1 MSINRIMVRAT
12 HYSGIVAAHG
22 LARHRGTLRVARL
35 CALLAVSLFLP
46 RAGAAGAHSPAA
58 YAKGAFLSA
67 QENLRAHPDAPKAAS
82 EFARRCFDWAEF
94 ATNNAQRAELANA
107 GIAAAEAAIKASSNS
122 AAAHYYLAKNLGQ
135 LARTKTLGALPLVDR
150 MEAEF
155 KRARALDEKLDHA
168 GPDRFLGLLYF
179 EAPVIASV
187 GSRSKARRHFN
198 RAAELDPDYP
208 ENRLH
213 LIEAAIRWKELKTA
227 HHELEALEKKLPAAR
242 ARFSGEEWTAAWLD
256 WDQRLETARSTMRQR
271 AGKPPN

>member
-22 LARHRGTLRVARL
+22 LAQHRGTLRVARL
-35 CALLAVSLFLP
+35 CALLAVSLFLA
-46 RAGAAGAHSPAA
+46 RAAAAGTHSPAA

-67 QENLRAHPDAPKAAS
+67 QENLRAHPDDPKAAS

-135 LARTKTLGALPLVDR
+135 LARTKTLGALPLVAR

-187 GSRSKARRHFN
+187 GSRSKARRHFT

-213 LIEAAIRWKELKTA
+213 LIEAAIRWKEPKAARRQLD
-227 HHELEALEKKLPAAR
+227 ALEKKLPAAR

-256 WDQRLETARSTMRQR
+256 WDQRLETARSTLRQR